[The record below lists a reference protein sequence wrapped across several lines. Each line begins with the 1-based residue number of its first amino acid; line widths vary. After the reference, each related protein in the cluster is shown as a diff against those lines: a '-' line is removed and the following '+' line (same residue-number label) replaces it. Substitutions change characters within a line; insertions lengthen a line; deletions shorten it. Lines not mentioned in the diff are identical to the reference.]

1 MKWKNV
7 LRLIRVDIKS
17 GRLVRGQKLRKY
29 KESRVIPYV
38 MYGGSCILG
47 IALGL
52 VVGMVYIG
60 VPDPG
65 EKIALLM
72 GVKSL
77 FIAAPTLVL
86 TYSLIFTM
94 MRQIQRAG
102 IKASIQP
109 PYWLPFTWG
118 EHTLAAILANL
129 IGIQLAAFISVISAI
144 AVVSIFLEEILFAIL
159 TISALLAT
167 TFMAS
172 VTTEI
177 FRVIQVRLTGLFYKS
192 SGTKA
197 IWLRFVGSILLIIL
211 FYAIYFFFTSGANFP
226 AIIDTLAGGQKAV
239 WFIPYLW
246 LGIVLFSFLNGR
258 ILEAVAFSLGS
269 VAFLSALFTL
279 AVKLNSKFGLYEPS
293 TIRISIGG
301 YAPRSS
307 IWRRLGFSLPEVAI
321 MRKDFKA
328 FTRRRELMY
337 FFALPIIITMIYLSL
352 TTSTPYFQG
361 LSPFSALILLA
372 PGALMAASMGSM
384 IIGQEGAPVWHL
396 YSSPIKAESLVKCKY
411 VFVVIVS
418 SVVTLACSTVGILI
432 VRPSMRTIF
441 AALIESVFLIISIS
455 AVSLIAGIKGA
466 SFVEIPRPR
475 MIRPVVGIINFIVCL
490 ILASVI
496 LLPFFP
502 YIGTILG
509 FLSPLP
515 RFYLYLALMISGV
528 ITAIVS
534 YGSFTYAVKS
544 AKDFLAKA
552 EI

>member
-7 LRLIRVDIKS
+7 LRLIRIDIKS
-17 GRLVRGQKLRKY
+17 GRLVRGQTLRRY
-29 KESRVIPYV
+29 QESKVIQYIL
-38 MYGGSCILG
+38 YGGGCIIG

-52 VVGMVYIG
+52 LVGTVYSG
-60 VPDPG
+60 VTDT
-65 EKIALLM
+65 EKKIALLL
-72 GVKSL
+72 GVRSL

-94 MRQIQRAG
+94 MRQIQRTG

-118 EHTLAAILANL
+118 EHTLAAIVANL
-129 IGIQLAAFISVISAI
+129 IGIQLAALISVVSAI
-144 AVVSIFLEEILFAIL
+144 AVVSIFLGEFPFAVF

-167 TFMAS
+167 AFLAS

-177 FRVIQVRLTGLFYKS
+177 FRVIQVKLTGAFYKS
-192 SGTKA
+192 SGKKA
-197 IWLRFVGSILLIIL
+197 IWLRFVGSILLIIT
-211 FYAIYFFFTSGANFP
+211 FYAVYFFFTSGANFP
-226 AIIDTLAGGQKAV
+226 AIIETLASGQKMV

-246 LGIVLFSFLNGR
+246 LGMALFSFLNGR
-258 ILEAVAFSLGS
+258 VMETIVFSLGS
-269 VAFLSALFTL
+269 VAFLSALFIV
-279 AVKLNSKFGLYEPS
+279 AVKLNSRFGLYDPGA
-293 TIRISIGG
+293 IRISIGG

-307 IWRRLGFSLPEVAI
+307 IWGKLGFSLSEAAI

-361 LSPFSALILLA
+361 LSFFSALILLA
-372 PGALMAASMGSM
+372 PGALMATSMGSI
-384 IIGQEGAPVWHL
+384 IIGQEGTPVWRL

-411 VFVVIVS
+411 AFIVIVS
-418 SVVTLACSTVGILI
+418 CVVTLACSTVGILI
-432 VRPSMRTIF
+432 IRPSMRTIF
-441 AALIESVFLIISIS
+441 AALIESIFLIVSLS
-455 AVSLIAGIKGA
+455 AVSIVAGIKGV

-475 MIRPVVGIINFIVCL
+475 MVRPVEGIINFVICS
-490 ILASVI
+490 ILTGVI
-496 LLPFFP
+496 LFPLIP
-502 YIGTILG
+502 YIGTTMG
-509 FLSPLP
+509 FHIPLP
-515 RFYLYLALMISGV
+515 QFYLYLALAISGV

-534 YGSFTYAVKS
+534 YGSLRIAVKN

>member
-17 GRLVRGQKLRKY
+17 GRLIRGQKLRNY
-29 KESRVIPYV
+29 QESRVIQYL

-52 VVGMVYIG
+52 VVGTVYNG
-60 VPDPG
+60 VTDI
-65 EKIALLM
+65 ENKIALLL

-102 IKASIQP
+102 MQASIQP

-129 IGIQLAAFISVISAI
+129 IGFQLAALISVISAI
-144 AVVSIFLEEILFAIL
+144 AVVSIFLGETLFAIL

-167 TFMAS
+167 AFIAS
-172 VTTEI
+172 ATTEI
-177 FRVIQVRLTGLFYKS
+177 FRVIQVRLTGAFYKS

-197 IWLRFVGSILLIIL
+197 IWLRFVGSILLIIV
-211 FYAIYFFFTSGANFP
+211 FYIIYFFFTSGANFP
-226 AIIDTLAGGQKAV
+226 AIIETLASGQKTV

-246 LGIVLFSFLNGR
+246 LGMVLFSFLNSQ
-258 ILEAVAFSLGS
+258 ILEAIAFSLGS
-269 VAFLSALFTL
+269 VAFLSALFIV
-279 AVKLNSKFGLYEPS
+279 AVKLNTKFGLYEPS

-307 IWRRLGFSLPEVAI
+307 IWRRFGFSLPEAAI

-337 FFALPIIITMIYLSL
+337 FFAMPIVITILYLSL
-352 TTSTPYFQG
+352 TTSTPYFRG
-361 LSPFSALILLA
+361 LSPFSVFILLA
-372 PGALMAASMGSM
+372 PGALMATSMSSM
-384 IIGQEGAPVWHL
+384 IIGQEGASVWHL

-411 VFVVIVS
+411 AFVVIVS
-418 SVVTLACSTVGILI
+418 AALTLACNTVGILI
-432 VRPSMRTIF
+432 VLPSTRTIF
-441 AALIESVFLIISIS
+441 AALIESIFLIISLS
-455 AVSLIAGIKGA
+455 AVSIIAGIKGA

-475 MIRPVVGIINFIVCL
+475 MIRPAVLIINLIVCL

-496 LLPFFP
+496 LLPLIP
-502 YIGTILG
+502 YIGTIMG
-509 FLSPLP
+509 FSSHPP
-515 RFYLYLALMISGV
+515 QFYLYLALAISGV

-534 YGSFTYAVKS
+534 YVSFTIAVRN

>member
-17 GRLVRGQKLRKY
+17 GRLIRGQKLRRY
-29 KESRVIPYV
+29 KESRVIQYV
-38 MYGGSCILG
+38 MYGGSCIFG
-47 IALGL
+47 VALGL
-52 VVGMVYIG
+52 LVGMVYSG
-60 VPDPG
+60 VTDP
-65 EKIALLM
+65 EMKIALLLN
-72 GVKSL
+72 VKNL

-94 MRQIQRAG
+94 MRQIQRTG

-109 PYWLPFTWG
+109 PYWLPFTWV
-118 EHTLAAILANL
+118 EHTLAAIVANL
-129 IGIQLAAFISVISAI
+129 IGIQLAALISVVSAI
-144 AVVSIFLEEILFAIL
+144 AVVSIFLGEIPFAVL

-167 TFMAS
+167 AFLAS

-177 FRVIQVRLTGLFYKS
+177 FRVIQVKLTGAFYKS
-192 SGTKA
+192 SGKKA
-197 IWLRFVGSILLIIL
+197 IWLRFFSSILLIIA
-211 FYAIYFFFTSGANFP
+211 FYAIYFFFTSGANLP
-226 AIIDTLAGGQKAV
+226 AIIETLAGGQKTV

-246 LGIVLFSFLNGR
+246 LGIALFSFLNGR
-258 ILEAVAFSLGS
+258 VLETVAFSLGS
-269 VAFLSALFTL
+269 VAFFSALFTV
-279 AVKLNSKFGLYEPS
+279 AVKLNSRFGLYEPPA
-293 TIRISIGG
+293 IRISIGG

-307 IWRRLGFSLPEVAI
+307 LWERLGFSLSEAAI

-361 LSPFSALILLA
+361 LSFFSALILLA
-372 PGALMAASMGSM
+372 PGALMATSMGSI
-384 IIGQEGAPVWHL
+384 IIGQEGTSVWRL

-411 VFVVIVS
+411 AFVVIVS
-418 SVVTLACSTVGILI
+418 CAVTLVCSTLGILI
-432 VRPSMRTIF
+432 VRPLMRTIL
-441 AALIESVFLIISIS
+441 AAIIESILLIVSLS

-475 MIRPVVGIINFIVCL
+475 MIRPVESIINFIICL
-490 ILASVI
+490 ILAGVI
-496 LLPFFP
+496 LFPLIP
-502 YIGTILG
+502 YIGTIMG
-509 FLSPLP
+509 FYSPP
-515 RFYLYLALMISGV
+515 PPFYLYFALAISGV
-528 ITAIVS
+528 ITAIVT
-534 YGSFTYAVKS
+534 YGSFTIAMKN

>member
-7 LRLIRVDIKS
+7 IRLIRVDIKS
-17 GRLVRGQKLRKY
+17 GRLIRGQKLRRY
-29 KESRVIPYV
+29 KENRVILYV

-47 IALGL
+47 IVLGL
-52 VVGMVYIG
+52 LVGTVYSG
-60 VPDPG
+60 VTDP
-65 EKIALLM
+65 EDKIALLLT
-72 GVKSL
+72 VKSL

-129 IGIQLAAFISVISAI
+129 IGIQLAALISVVSAI
-144 AVVSIFLEEILFAIL
+144 AVVSFFLGEISFAVL

-167 TFMAS
+167 AFLAS

-177 FRVIQVRLTGLFYKS
+177 LRVIQVRLTGALYKS
-192 SGTKA
+192 SGKKA
-197 IWLRFVGSILLIIL
+197 IWVRFVGSILLIIA
-211 FYAIYFFFTSGANFP
+211 FYAIYFFFTSGANLP
-226 AIIDTLAGGQKAV
+226 AIIETLASGQKTV

-246 LGIVLFSFLNGR
+246 LGMALFSFLNGQ
-258 ILEAVAFSLGS
+258 ILETVAFSLGS
-269 VAFLSALFTL
+269 VAFLSALFTV
-279 AVKLNSKFGLYEPS
+279 AVKLNSKFGLYEPPA
-293 TIRISIGG
+293 IRVSIGG

-307 IWRRLGFSLPEVAI
+307 IWGRLGFSLPEAAI
-321 MRKDFKA
+321 MQKDFKA

-361 LSPFSALILLA
+361 LSLFSALILLA
-372 PGALMAASMGSM
+372 PGALMATSMGSM

-396 YSSPIKAESLVKCKY
+396 YTSPIKAESLVKCKY
-411 VFVVIVS
+411 AFVVIVS
-418 SVVTLACSTVGILI
+418 CAVTLVCSTVGILI
-432 VRPSMRTIF
+432 VRPSMRTIS
-441 AALIESVFLIISIS
+441 AALIESIFLIISLS
-455 AVSLIAGIKGA
+455 AVSLVAGIKGA

-475 MIRPVVGIINFIVCL
+475 MIRPVEGVINFIICL

-496 LLPFFP
+496 LIPLIP
-502 YIGTILG
+502 YIGKIMG
-509 FLSPLP
+509 VYSPLP
-515 RFYLYLALMISGV
+515 QFYLYFALAISGV
-528 ITAIVS
+528 ITAIVT
-534 YGSFTYAVKS
+534 YGSFTIAVKN

-552 EI
+552 ET

>member
-17 GRLVRGQKLRKY
+17 GRLIRGQKLRRHR
-29 KESRVIPYV
+29 ESRVIQYV

-52 VVGMVYIG
+52 VVGTVYSGVTNPEDKIG
-60 VPDPG
+60 
-65 EKIALLM
+65 LLL

-94 MRQIQRAG
+94 MRQIQRGG

-129 IGIQLAAFISVISAI
+129 IGIQLAALISVISAI
-144 AVVSIFLEEILFAIL
+144 AVVSIFLGEALFAIL
-159 TISALLAT
+159 TITALLAT
-167 TFMAS
+167 AFIAS

-177 FRVIQVRLTGLFYKS
+177 FRVTQVRLTGAFYKS

-197 IWLRFVGSILLIIL
+197 IWLRFVGSILLITV

-226 AIIDTLAGGQKAV
+226 AIIETLASGQKAV
-239 WFIPYLW
+239 WFIPYSW
-246 LGIVLFSFLNGR
+246 LGIVLFSFINGR

-269 VAFLSALFTL
+269 VAFLSALFTI
-279 AVKLNSKFGLYEPS
+279 AVKLNSRFGLYEPS
-293 TIRISIGG
+293 TIRISVGG

-307 IWRRLGFSLPEVAI
+307 IWRKLGFSLPESAI
-321 MRKDFKA
+321 MIKDFKA

-361 LSPFSALILLA
+361 FSPFSALILLA
-372 PGALMAASMGSM
+372 PGALMATSMGSM
-384 IIGQEGAPVWHL
+384 MIGQEGPPVWHL

-411 VFVVIVS
+411 AFVVIVS
-418 SVVTLACSTVGILI
+418 SAVTLACSTIGIII

-441 AALIESVFLIISIS
+441 AALIESIFLIISLS
-455 AVSLIAGIKGA
+455 AVSLIAGFKGA
-466 SFVEIPRPR
+466 SFVEIPRQR
-475 MIRPVVGIINFIVCL
+475 MIRPVENIVNFIVCL
-490 ILASVI
+490 ILTSVI
-496 LLPFFP
+496 LLPLTP
-502 YIGTILG
+502 YIGTIMG
-509 FLSPLP
+509 FYSPLP
-515 RFYLYLALMISGV
+515 QLYLYLALAISGV

-534 YGSFTYAVKS
+534 YGSFTIAVKN